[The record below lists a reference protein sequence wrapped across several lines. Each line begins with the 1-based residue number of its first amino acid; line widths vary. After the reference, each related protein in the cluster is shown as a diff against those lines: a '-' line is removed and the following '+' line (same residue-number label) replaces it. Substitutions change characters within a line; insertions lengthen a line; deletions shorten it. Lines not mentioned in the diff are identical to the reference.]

1 MYTKMRVWISDE
13 FVIKTWL
20 AWEQTCSSG
29 KVKYVT
35 KIEENPWSSNHGEDD
50 DPQKE
55 RMTKHRMLFLHHFA
69 IYEQAF
75 TELYL
80 FSLSFNKKTNSWNI
94 FSSGRIK
101 DNKVFLYCW
110 KHGHQ
115 YVFHVLSRGNL
126 FKSFPSFLQPFVSL
140 QQERNFLICG
150 SRYWQNSTA
159 LHKLWSLFTLCQ

>member
-1 MYTKMRVWISDE
+1 MKRNLEALITVKMMILKRKGWQNIRCC
-13 FVIKTWL
+13 L
-20 AWEQTCSSG
+20 
-29 KVKYVT
+29 
-35 KIEENPWSSNHGEDD
+35 H
-50 DPQKE
+50 
-55 RMTKHRMLFLHHFA
+55 FLHPFA
-69 IYEQAF
+69 IYEQAS